1 MEHIKGKKKYWAS
14 RNLNLPTETVLSL
27 EDVEK
32 QSLHNELTSDGCLF
46 YKSCMYEVGTV
57 PHNVRYY
64 EHMVDDQTEKRFIK
78 RKVTQKSEGA

>member
-1 MEHIKGKKKYWAS
+1 
-14 RNLNLPTETVLSL
+14 
-27 EDVEK
+27 
-32 QSLHNELTSDGCLF
+32 
-46 YKSCMYEVGTV
+46 MYEVGTV